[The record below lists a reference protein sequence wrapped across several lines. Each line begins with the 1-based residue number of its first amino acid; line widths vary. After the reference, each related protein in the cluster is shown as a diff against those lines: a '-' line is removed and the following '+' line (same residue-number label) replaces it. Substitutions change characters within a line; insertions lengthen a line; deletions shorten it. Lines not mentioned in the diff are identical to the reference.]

1 MAQAVKEILTRL
13 AKGAP
18 GGSGTG
24 VLALLG
30 AAGAFY
36 GLSESVY
43 TVDGGHR
50 AIIFSRLGGIQPDTY
65 SEGLHFRLVSLSNF
79 QKKIEFC
86 L

>member
-1 MAQAVKEILTRL
+1 MAQAVKDILTRL

-24 VLALLG
+24 LFALLG

-36 GLSESVY
+36 GIKESIY

-50 AIIFSRLGGIQPDTY
+50 AIIFSRLGGIQPDIY
-65 SEGLHFRLVSLSNF
+65 SEGLHFRYFRIS
-79 QKKIEFC
+79 
-86 L
+86 